1 MVLVKMAIT
10 VKKYFLY
17 QRQFDLLHKRSYIS
31 KHMNRHHR
39 IGPIYL
45 NNEIRIHR
53 IKVSY
58 LRTHS
63 CGEQLR
69 YKSRFLWL

>member
-10 VKKYFLY
+10 VKKYFLD

-45 NNEIRIHR
+45 NNELGFIEL
-53 IKVSY
+53 K
-58 LRTHS
+58 
-63 CGEQLR
+63 
-69 YKSRFLWL
+69 